1 MKSQVTRVTA
11 ATLLSVNQ
19 GDSVLANLAA
29 CDVHAF
35 DKYRST
41 LADDQLRGMLLHL
54 HNAEPM
60 PEKLS
65 DSND

>member
-19 GDSVLANLAA
+19 GDSVLAKLVS
-29 CDVHAF
+29 CDIHAI

-41 LADDQLRGMLLHL
+41 LADDQLRGMLLNL
-54 HNAEPM
+54 QSAESM

-65 DSND
+65 DNTD